1 MDIFGSFSTDSSL
14 YNADIDVAL
23 TCSQTAEAED
33 RINMSELANHLSEN
47 VKLKSIEM
55 IPTSSVPVMKLQHF
69 TTGVRTDIVFTNDG
83 VSVSKWLNTQYQL
96 YPGTLRSLVLFLKF
110 YLQIQ
115 NLNETYKGGC
125 GSFLLSCLVLYFLQN
140 YDASQSEHA
149 ERDSVTSMGVEA
161 TPGGESTTSKKS
173 SKSEKKK
180 KKKAKQAAEAVDETP
195 TVAQQTDASPT
206 GGAKNSLSLESVNL
220 VTLLSDF
227 LYYYLYRHDYAT
239 QIVVREVDSRGR
251 DCRKQAKINEKKM
264 ADLW

>member
-1 MDIFGSFSTDSSL
+1 M
-14 YNADIDVAL
+14 
-23 TCSQTAEAED
+23 
-33 RINMSELANHLSEN
+33 
-47 VKLKSIEM
+47 KLKSIEM

-149 ERDSVTSMGVEA
+149 ERDSVAGSIGFGFGVEA

-173 SKSEKKK
+173 KAEK
-180 KKKAKQAAEAVDETP
+180 
-195 TVAQQTDASPT
+195 
-206 GGAKNSLSLESVNL
+206 
-220 VTLLSDF
+220 
-227 LYYYLYRHDYAT
+227 
-239 QIVVREVDSRGR
+239 
-251 DCRKQAKINEKKM
+251 
-264 ADLW
+264 